1 MGYRG
6 NTYRIP
12 CSAGGLTHN
21 LNIDMAKPTDMVHP
35 SRNINLN
42 EFGRRKRG
50 GTAHISDAAYDAAIS
65 GTPQIMGAYQ
75 FRLRNGT
82 AYLVVATD
90 AGKVYRAHDTTIKSS
105 GMSTS
110 NFYDFETF
118 ENELYIVD
126 GENTPEKWT
135 GSGNT
140 STLTDIP
147 TDWSGDGP
155 QWIVKH
161 GRGASER
168 LWAGGL
174 SSYPHRIYASA
185 NGDGDDFSDTNVTT
199 IDIETG
205 DGFGIVGGQEFG
217 DRLFCFGKKKAY
229 IIDDSSVDS
238 SDWGYDAAPWE
249 GGAANFR
256 LIVKTPNDIVA
267 MMEDGEIYS
276 VRAAES
282 YGDYKLASLTRDSF
296 MHNWIKQ
303 YVRLSYID
311 YFHAIY
317 DPVLRA
323 IKIFVVRAGQ
333 TTVDTALVYFIDRRP
348 SEAWMIHDNQSATSG
363 YSASCSTLVRV
374 STGDYQVYTG
384 GYAGLLWA
392 LEQTDR
398 NDNGSGYY
406 AGFKTPNLSFGNPR
420 ADKKYARGWVI
431 MEPKGDYNLII
442 DTWVDG
448 VEQTQQTI
456 SMEGAGGTLPFT
468 LGTDLLGGEEIIAEP
483 YDIGNRG
490 KRIQHELYNANA
502 NEDFFISQVLID
514 HTIMGARPS

>member
-6 NTYRIP
+6 QTFAIP
-12 CSAGGLTHN
+12 CSSGGFSHN
-21 LNIDMAKPTDMVHP
+21 PNIDLAKPTDMVHP

-50 GTAHISDAAYDAAIS
+50 GTSLIGDTAYDAAIS
-65 GTPQIMGAYQ
+65 GTPQIMGIYQ

-82 AYLVVATD
+82 TYLVVAGKD
-90 AGKVYRAHDTTIKSS
+90 GKVYRAHDTTIKAS

-110 NFYDFETF
+110 NFFDFEIF
-118 ENELYIVD
+118 DNELYIVD
-126 GENTPEKWT
+126 GESTPEKWT

-174 SSYPHRIYASA
+174 TSYPQRVYISA
-185 NGDGDDFSDTNVTT
+185 NGDGDDFSDANVTT

-205 DGFGIVGGQEFG
+205 DGFGIIGAVEYG
-217 DRLFCFGKKKAY
+217 DRLLCFGKRKVY
-229 IIDDSSVDS
+229 LIDDASVDTS
-238 SDWGYDAAPWE
+238 EWGYDAAQWE

-276 VRAAES
+276 VMAAQQ
-282 YGDYKLASLTRDSF
+282 YGDYKAASLTRDSF
-296 MHNWIKQ
+296 IHNWIKE
-303 YVRLSYID
+303 YVRLGYIEN
-311 YFHAIY
+311 FHAIY

-333 TTVDTALVYFIDRRP
+333 TTVDTALVYFIDRASR
-348 SEAWMIHDNQSATSG
+348 EAWSIHDNQSYTSG
-363 YSASCSTLVRV
+363 YSASCSALVRV
-374 STGDYQVYTG
+374 GTGDYQVYTG
-384 GYAGLLWA
+384 GYAGLLWK
-392 LEQTDR
+392 LEQSNR
-398 NDNGSGYY
+398 NDNDKGYY
-406 AGFKTPNLSFGNPR
+406 AGFKTPNLTFSNPR
-420 ADKKYARGWVI
+420 VTKKYGKGRVI
-431 MEPKGDYNLII
+431 MEPEGNYNLTINTWI
-442 DTWVDG
+442 DG
-448 VEQTQQTI
+448 KSQTQRSI
-456 SMEGAGGTLPFT
+456 SMAGTGGTLPFT
-468 LGTDLLGGEEIIAEP
+468 LGTDLLGGQELIDKTYE
-483 YDIGNRG
+483 IGNVG
-490 KRIQHELYNANA
+490 KRIQLEFYNSSVD
-502 NEDFFISQVLID
+502 EDFFISQILVD
-514 HTIMGARPS
+514 YQVMGAKPS